1 MIKQSFLVRVRLLQL
16 LSYSAAIENGDD
28 AGNGADYYLG
38 STIDIESFLDN
49 SFSETDD
56 PMAFT
61 DQAKLEQT
69 ELWVHHHT

>member
-1 MIKQSFLVRVRLLQL
+1 MTKRNFVVGDSFLQL
-16 LSYSAAIENGDD
+16 LSYSAAIESGDD
-28 AGNGADYYLG
+28 AGNGADYYLEA
-38 STIDIESFLDN
+38 TIDIESLLNN

-69 ELWVHHHT
+69 EL

>member
-1 MIKQSFLVRVRLLQL
+1 MTKRNFVVGDSFLQL
-16 LSYSAAIENGDD
+16 LSYSAAIESGDV
-28 AGNGADYYLG
+28 AVNGADYCLEA
-38 STIDIESFLDN
+38 TIDIESLLDN

-69 ELWVHHHT
+69 EL